1 MCINL
6 IRFQTENF
14 WNDYQFPIF
23 NLSKNNLK
31 TMFTNSDQ
39 EQIIER
45 GSNLAEIQNQISH
58 FKKGFPFLKTVEAAG
73 IGNGIVRLSE
83 KECDHFVSFYE
94 VSLNEGTVPLKFVP
108 ASGAASRMFQ
118 SLFSFQEV
126 AFNNKEAAM
135 QLDNPKNKAVGQFFD
150 RIKDFAFYPLVL
162 AKLGSLTHPCGAI
175 KYLEILQTVL
185 SPEGLNYG
193 FLPKGLLDFHDYSG
207 TSRTPAEEHLVE
219 GALYGTDANGLVKL
233 HFTVSP
239 EHLSLFKAKCEMA
252 AAIFEKRYEV
262 KYEITFS
269 EQKPSTDTIAV
280 DENNEPF
287 RTAEG
292 KLFFRPGGHGALLE
306 NLNDLQAD
314 LIFVK
319 NIDNVVPDRLKD
331 ETIKYKKAIA
341 GLLLDRQQR
350 IFNYLRMLDKPAVQ
364 LEDSLLDEMTDYLE
378 QELSTIPAGKAPLVE
393 KSEKIK
399 YLQLKFNRPIRV
411 CGMVKNEGEPGGGP
425 FWAIQADGTTT
436 LQVVESSQIDLKN
449 HQQAAIAAKATHF
462 NPVDLVCGVR
472 NYKGEKFSL
481 PDFRDPET
489 GFISSKSKD
498 GKPLKAQELPG
509 LWNGAMSDWLT
520 IFAEVPVITFNPV
533 KTVNDLLRAE
543 HQPL

>member
-1 MCINL
+1 
-6 IRFQTENF
+6 
-14 WNDYQFPIF
+14 
-23 NLSKNNLK
+23 
-31 TMFTNSDQ
+31 MFTATDQ
-39 EQIIER
+39 EQISKR
-45 GSNLAEIQNQISH
+45 GSQLPEILTQISH
-58 FKKGFPFLKTVEAAG
+58 FKKGFPYLQTVKAAG
-73 IGNGIVRLSE
+73 IGDGIIRLTSE
-83 KECDHFVSFYE
+83 ECDRLVAFYE
-94 VSLNEGTVPLKFVP
+94 SQLEKGILPLKFVP

-126 AFNNKEAAM
+126 ALTNKEAVSLLEN
-135 QLDNPKNKAVGQFFD
+135 QKQKSVKQFYE
-150 RIKDFAFYPLVL
+150 RLPDFAFYPALMKILGTL
-162 AKLGSLTHPCGAI
+162 AFPCGTF
-175 KYLEILQTVL
+175 KHLEILQAVL

-207 TSRTPAEEHLVE
+207 ISRTPAEEHLVE
-219 GALYGTDANGLVKL
+219 GALYGTDSKGVVRI

-239 EHLSLFKAKCEMA
+239 EHLSLFKKKCETA
-252 AAIFEKRYEV
+252 AAEFQKRYEV
-262 KYEITFS
+262 RYEISFS

-287 RTAEG
+287 RTLDG
-292 KLFFRPGGHGALLE
+292 KLFFRPAGHGALLE
-306 NLNDLQAD
+306 NLNDLDAD

-331 ETIKYKKAIA
+331 ETIRYKKAIA
-341 GLLLDRQQR
+341 GILLERQKKVFQ
-350 IFNYLRMLDKPAVQ
+350 YLEL
-364 LEDSLLDEMTDYLE
+364 LETSEDQISESLLTEMEAFLE
-378 QELSTIPAGKAPLVE
+378 HELSTLPYASAVSGN
-393 KSEKIK
+393 KSERIK
-399 YLQLKFNRPIRV
+399 YLISKFNRPIRV

-449 HQQAAIAAKATHF
+449 PEQAAIAATASHF

-472 NYKGEKFSL
+472 NYKGEKFYL
-481 PDFRDPET
+481 PDYRDPET

-509 LWNGAMSDWLT
+509 LWNGAMSDWIT
-520 IFAEVPVITFNPV
+520 IFAEVPPITFNPV

>member
-1 MCINL
+1 
-6 IRFQTENF
+6 
-14 WNDYQFPIF
+14 
-23 NLSKNNLK
+23 
-31 TMFTNSDQ
+31 MFTNNDQ
-39 EQIIER
+39 EQIIGR
-45 GSNLAEIQNQISH
+45 GSNLPEIQNQISH
-58 FKKGFPFLKTVEAAG
+58 FKKGFPFLNTVDAAG

-83 KECDHFVSFYE
+83 NECNHLVSYYE
-94 VSLNEGTVPLKFVP
+94 TRLNGGTVPLKFVP

-118 SLFSFQEV
+118 SLFSFQEE

-135 QLDNPKNKAVGQFFD
+135 QLDNPKHKAVKQFFD
-150 RIKDFAFYPLVL
+150 RIKDFAFYPAVL
-162 AKLGSLTHPCGAI
+162 ANLGSLTHPCGSI
-175 KYLEILQTVL
+175 KYLEILQAVL

-207 TSRTPAEEHLVE
+207 VSRTPTEEHLVE
-219 GALYGTDANGLVKL
+219 GALYGTDSNGLVKL

-239 EHLSLFKAKCEMA
+239 EHLSLFKTKCETA
-252 AAIFEKRYEV
+252 AALFENRYEV
-262 KYEITFS
+262 KYDITFS

-331 ETIKYKKAIA
+331 DTIKYKKAIA
-341 GLLLDRQQR
+341 GLLLDRQQQ
-350 IFNYLRMLDKPAVQ
+350 IFSYLQILDKPAEHV
-364 LEDSLLDEMTDYLE
+364 EESILDEMTDYLE
-378 QELSTIPAGKAPLVE
+378 QELSTIPAGKVPLAE
-393 KSEKIK
+393 KTARIQ
-399 YLQLKFNRPIRV
+399 YLRSKFNRPIRV

-425 FWAIQADGTTT
+425 FWAIQSDGTTT

-449 HQQAAIAAKATHF
+449 HLQAAIAAKATHF

-472 NYKGEKFSL
+472 DYKGDKFSL

-520 IFAEVPVITFNPV
+520 IFAEVPVSTFNPV

>member
-1 MCINL
+1 
-6 IRFQTENF
+6 
-14 WNDYQFPIF
+14 
-23 NLSKNNLK
+23 
-31 TMFTNSDQ
+31 MFTATDQ
-39 EQIIER
+39 EQIGAR
-45 GSNLAEIQNQISH
+45 GSNLPEILNQISH
-58 FKKGFPFLKTVEAAG
+58 FRKGFPYLKIVDAAG
-73 IGNGIVRLSE
+73 IGNGITRLSE
-83 KECDHFVSFYE
+83 KECARLVAFYE
-94 VSLNEGTVPLKFVP
+94 TKLEEGIVPVKFVP

-118 SLFSFQEV
+118 SLFSFQEQ
-126 AFNNKEAAM
+126 ALTNDEAELLLG
-135 QLDNPKNKAVGQFFD
+135 QEQHNSVRQFFD
-150 RIKDFAFYPLVL
+150 QLSKFAFYPLVL
-162 AKLGSLTHPCGAI
+162 EKLGTLLDAEGKM
-175 KYLEILQTVL
+175 KYVEILRTVL

-193 FLPKGLLDFHDYSG
+193 FLPKGLLNFHQYSD

-219 GALYGTDANGLVKL
+219 GALYGTDANGMVRI

-239 EHLSLFKAKCEMA
+239 EHLPFFKNKCETA
-252 AAIFEKRYEV
+252 AVVFEKRYKV
-262 KYEITFS
+262 QYDISFS

-280 DENNEPF
+280 DENDVPF

-331 ETIKYKKAIA
+331 ETIKYKKALA
-341 GLLLDRQQR
+341 GLLLEYQQH
-350 IFNYLRMLDKPAVQ
+350 IFNNLHLLENPAQ
-364 LEDSLLDEMTDYLE
+364 LTEAQVDEMMQYLE
-378 QELSTIPAGKAPLVE
+378 CELSTLPAGSVPFTDIQ
-393 KSEKIK
+393 SKID
-399 YLQLKFNRPIRV
+399 YLIAKLNRPIRM

-425 FWAIQADGTTT
+425 FWAINPDGTTT
-436 LQVVESSQIDLKN
+436 LQVAESSQIDLKN
-449 HQQAAIAAKATHF
+449 PKQAAIAALSTHF

-509 LWNGAMSDWLT
+509 LWNGAMSDWIT
-520 IFAEVPVITFNPV
+520 FFVEVPPVTFNPV

>member
-1 MCINL
+1 
-6 IRFQTENF
+6 
-14 WNDYQFPIF
+14 
-23 NLSKNNLK
+23 
-31 TMFTNSDQ
+31 MFTPNDL
-39 EQIIER
+39 EQIVER
-45 GSNLAEIQNQISH
+45 GSDLPEIKNQISH

-73 IGNGIVRLSE
+73 IGKGIVRLTESE
-83 KECDHFVSFYE
+83 CEKLVSFYE
-94 VSLNEGTVPLKFVP
+94 EQLAKGILPLKFVP

-118 SLFSFQEV
+118 SLFSFQE
-126 AFNNKEAAM
+126 EA
-135 QLDNPKNKAVGQFFD
+135 LTNREAVSLLENQKQKSVKQFYE
-150 RIKDFAFYPLVL
+150 RLADFAFYPALMKIIETL
-162 AKLGSLTHPCGAI
+162 AFPCGTF
-175 KYLEILQTVL
+175 KHLEILKAVL

-207 TSRTPAEEHLVE
+207 VSRTPAEEHLVE
-219 GALYGTDANGLVKL
+219 GALYGTDSNGVVRI

-239 EHLSLFKAKCEMA
+239 EHLSLFKKRCEKA
-252 AAIFEKRYEV
+252 ASVFEKRYEV
-262 KYEITFS
+262 KYKITFS

-287 RTAEG
+287 RTTEG

-331 ETIKYKKAIA
+331 ETIKYKKALA
-341 GLLLDRQQR
+341 GLLLNRQRR
-350 IFNYLRMLDKPAVQ
+350 IFKYLKMLEKPADQ
-364 LEDSLLDEMTDYLE
+364 LTESLLDEMTSYLE
-378 QELSTIPAGKAPLVE
+378 QELSTKPTGKAPQSDKAARIQYLV
-393 KSEKIK
+393 S
-399 YLQLKFNRPIRV
+399 KFNRPIRV

-425 FWAIQADGTTT
+425 FWAIQADGTIT

-449 HQQAAIAAKATHF
+449 PEQAAIASHATHF

-509 LWNGAMSDWLT
+509 LWNGAMSDWIT
-520 IFAEVPVITFNPV
+520 IFAEVPPITFNPV
-533 KTVNDLLRAE
+533 KTVNDLLRPE